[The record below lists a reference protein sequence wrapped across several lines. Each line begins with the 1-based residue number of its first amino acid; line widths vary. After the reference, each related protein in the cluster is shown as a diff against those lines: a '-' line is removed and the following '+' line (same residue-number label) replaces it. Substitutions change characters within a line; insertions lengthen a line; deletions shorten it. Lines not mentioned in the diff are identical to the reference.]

1 MENVTVNWHRGYGL
15 YPINPLNYEET
26 LVAERN
32 FPVQITK
39 GDDTV
44 CIRVLS
50 TQSEYFRENPYKKGE
65 FTVRENPYKKW
76 EFTVKNYQ
84 DDGQKM
90 VAFVHTVSDEGV
102 SLELEDMTHE
112 NGELVDVKKIPLPA
126 YWDEEWKE
134 IERLL
139 KIGFGISKPAN
150 TQNKEDTILWY
161 IEELKKLRQN

>member
-26 LVAERN
+26 LVAERE
-32 FPVQITK
+32 FPVQIK
-39 GDDTV
+39 EGDNTV
-44 CIRVLS
+44 IIKVFS
-50 TQSEYFRENPYKKGE
+50 TQSEYRKEPYKKWE
-65 FTVRENPYKKW
+65 PYKNLESYKKW

-112 NGELVDVKKIPLPA
+112 NGELIDVKKIPLPA